1 MDLIDSFILSG
12 TCLCQKQTELLAE
25 RLFVTPG
32 TVAHQ
37 TPVHGIF
44 QARILEWVA
53 ISFSRGRGAVFPTQ
67 GSHLVLLHLQAGC
80 LPENDKKK
88 SSVIFS
94 ALRKPSEFSPISPL
108 IGGNNRRCLYGGGG
122 CTSACWK
129 PCSEGSELC
138 LGDEDFCKRSDESC
152 YRRTHSGKEQ
162 PSSLLNTSYLTQYS
176 RILLVC
182 LDGSWVCDS
191 N

>member
-1 MDLIDSFILSG
+1 MGFFRQEYWSG
-12 TCLCQKQTELLAE
+12 LP
-25 RLFVTPG
+25 FPSPG
-32 TVAHQ
+32 AGGRSSQPRDHT
-37 TPVHGIF
+37 
-44 QARILEWVA
+44 W
-53 ISFSRGRGAVFPTQ
+53 FSCICRQVVYQRMTK
-67 GSHLVLLHLQAGC
+67 
-80 LPENDKKK
+80 KKK